1 MAKKLHSEI
10 IPTGQIYRHIENLM
24 EGYKKQRSSF
34 ERRWYDNNFFDDGY
48 HFRFL
53 SRSTGKIVDLSARA
67 SQVSPQRSIPKSSR
81 QIRGVA
87 SLLLALEPY
96 PVIYPEPV
104 LSNNFQDKQEYV
116 AAMAT
121 AKDIAKRTGHWVEEQ
136 WDELNI
142 DPRLMQMMILAAKH
156 SVSFMQIWA
165 DHDSED
171 FKAKVFDAFDIYL
184 DGSNDSI
191 YECPSITKAT
201 PQLISKIKAND
212 YYDEEERVKLSP
224 DNKYASSEVKQ
235 AYMQT
240 RFGFDKDAGK
250 QPTIILKESFVKEYI
265 SEENLD
271 RIKYDDK
278 DNNCLEG
285 RNKGDPIIRQTFSTS
300 NGTLKD
306 TYTSLSEYPFVD
318 FRFEPGHIYQVPL
331 IERFIPSNKS
341 LDIAVSRIEGF
352 ANTMVTGIYQKRK
365 GENYQ
370 ISNIP
375 GGQVIEYEAT
385 PLQQMNLQNVP
396 SYMFNF
402 IELLNSFIEEQGAT
416 TSTLGKLPTG
426 VKSGVAIEA
435 IKATE
440 YANLKIPT
448 DQFKDTVKEITKRL
462 LELGDT
468 YYSEPVDVMRLDSGE
483 PDYFTV
489 IGKIGAEKRQ
499 EAGLSTKG
507 MTVLNKD
514 YKVRIEIESGLGYT
528 VEGKKNTMIQIVE
541 YMTKL
546 AEMGMIP
553 QEAVKQMT
561 QKFLEIFQFGS
572 TQEFM
577 DAFEKGEQLP
587 MQDNQLQQMKIALLE
602 VLKDTGAVGEQQ
614 QQQSVDATKVGV
626 VEAMRDL
633 NAT

>member
-1 MAKKLHSEI
+1 MARKSEV
-10 IPTGQIYRHIENLM
+10 IPTRQVYRYIEDLM

-53 SRSTGKIVDLSARA
+53 SRTTGKIIDLSARA
-67 SQVSPQRSIPKSSR
+67 SQTTPQRSIPKSSR

-96 PVIYPEPV
+96 PVIYPEAV
-104 LSNNFQDKQEYV
+104 ISNNYQSEQEYMM
-116 AAMAT
+116 AMQV

-136 WDELNI
+136 WDELGI
-142 DPRLMQMMILAAKH
+142 EPKLMQLMILAAKH
-156 SVSFMQIWA
+156 GVSFMQIWA
-165 DHDSED
+165 DYDSED

-184 DGSNDSI
+184 DGSNDTI

-201 PQLISKIKAND
+201 PQLISKIQNNE
-212 YYDEEERVKLSP
+212 YYDEEARYSLNP

-250 QPTIILKESFVKEYI
+250 QPTIIEKESFLKEYI
-265 SEENLD
+265 NEENLEL
-271 RIKYDDK
+271 IKESDA

-285 RNKGDPIIRQTFSTS
+285 KNMGDPIIRQVFSTS

-306 TYTSLSEYPFVD
+306 TYTPLSEYPFVD

-375 GGQVIEYEAT
+375 GGQVIEYEGT
-385 PLQQMNLQNVP
+385 PLTQMNLQNVP

-416 TSTLGKLPTG
+416 TSTLGKLPQG
-426 VKSGVAIEA
+426 VKSGVAIES

-468 YYSEPVDVMRLDSGE
+468 YYPKPVDVMRLDNGE

-489 IGKIGAEKRQ
+489 IGQTGARKRE

-507 MTVLNKD
+507 MTVLKKD

-528 VEGKKNTMIQIVE
+528 VEGKKNTMVQIVD

-546 AEMGMIP
+546 AQLGMIP
-553 QEAVKQMT
+553 PEAIKQVT

-587 MQDNQLQQMKIALLE
+587 MDENQLQQMKIALLE
-602 VLKDTGAVGEQQ
+602 TMKDAGVVGQEAQQ
-614 QQQSVDATKVGV
+614 QGVDATKVGV
-626 VEAMRDL
+626 VEALQDL
-633 NAT
+633 AR